1 MRVDVGVLAIVLA
14 VVLPVIVVVLAVRA
28 VRDAPRRAPLPV
40 DPGDAA
46 ELDRIARELAR
57 EHHRAVAASLWVLL
71 DTLHKRGVP
80 LREVRPVP
88 GIRGQGV
95 LVFADGS
102 AILARSPR
110 PGDLGTVAVASLQ
123 ERVLLTA
130 AADTGSEFAI
140 QLSWGADARQ
150 LAAVA
155 VADGP
160 VGDGPFSG

>member
-1 MRVDVGVLAIVLA
+1 MRVDVGLLALVLA
-14 VVLPVIVVVLAVRA
+14 VVLPAFVIALAVF
-28 VRDAPRRAPLPV
+28 VVKDAPRRTPLPV
-40 DPGDAA
+40 RPEDAA
-46 ELDRIARELAR
+46 ELDRIARDLAR
-57 EHHRAVAASLWVLL
+57 EHHRAVAGHLWLLL
-71 DTLHKRGVP
+71 DTLLRRGVP

-102 AILARSPR
+102 AILARAPR
-110 PGDLGTVAVASLQ
+110 PGDLGMVAVASLQ

-140 QLSWGADARQ
+140 ELSWGAMARR
-150 LAAVA
+150 LSAVA

-160 VGDGPFSG
+160 GPGDSG